1 MSEQPKEYCEHWVVC
16 KHAHALLYCPVDAT
30 GKHHKECEYDTRSR
44 KHPAPP
50 APESLCEGCTAEDE
64 MCGKVPSE
72 CYSRYQE
79 NIEKAKAHDAQ
90 VAKAARE
97 HVLNAVLDGN
107 AKRFCPSID
116 DTHYHC
122 CDVEACIREIFK
134 NYEESLRAQQAGVSE
149 S

>member
-1 MSEQPKEYCEHWVVC
+1 MELWVKTELFKNMLEIPELWKE
-16 KHAHALLYCPVDAT
+16 
-30 GKHHKECEYDTRSR
+30 
-44 KHPAPP
+44 
-50 APESLCEGCTAEDE
+50 
-64 MCGKVPSE
+64 
-72 CYSRYQE
+72 
-79 NIEKAKAHDAQ
+79 HDAQ

-134 NYEESLRAQQAGVSE
+134 NYEESLRAQQQGGVSE
-149 S
+149 